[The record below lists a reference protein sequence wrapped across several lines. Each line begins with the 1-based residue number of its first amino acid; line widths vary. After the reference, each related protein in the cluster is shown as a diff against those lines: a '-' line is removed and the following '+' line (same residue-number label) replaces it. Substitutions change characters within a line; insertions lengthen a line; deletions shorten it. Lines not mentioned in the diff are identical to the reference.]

1 MPFRLASTLLALAL
15 VPYLAQASTD
25 WFKAARENHMDFG
38 LMARTYGKP
47 SPKGKFRPYVL
58 LTAGRGGPLVNA
70 RPVELP
76 EKEVLASVNSAL
88 AQAGF
93 PAAATAD
100 EAELAIV
107 VVYGMGEYPPPFEFM
122 GIDPLVVP
130 SFRWPRL
137 LKEYEQRFF
146 RRDYED
152 AVELRYVRNQAATE
166 GDLFNFIGIRAF
178 DAEVLRKEKK
188 WQLVWETRVTIDAVK
203 RPLEDHFGVMLTAAS
218 ELFGDDE
225 RNGSVRSAPIRNGV
239 VMLGEIEVVESQ
251 PETVEAAP

>member
-1 MPFRLASTLLALAL
+1 MLPRLAATVL
-15 VPYLAQASTD
+15 VVLGLNATAFGATD

-38 LMARTYGKP
+38 LMSRTYGKP
-47 SPKGKFRPYVL
+47 SAKGKQRPYVL
-58 LTAGRGGPLVNA
+58 LTAGRGGPLINP

-76 EKEVLASVNSAL
+76 ETEVLAAVNSAL
-88 AQAGF
+88 GQAGF
-93 PAAATAD
+93 PAASSAD

-166 GDLFNFIGIRAF
+166 SDLFNFIGIRAF
-178 DAEVLRKEKK
+178 DAEALRKEKK
-188 WQLVWETRVTIDAVK
+188 WTLVWETRVTIDAVN
-203 RPLEDHFGVMLTAAS
+203 RPLADHFGVMLTAAS
-218 ELFGDDE
+218 EVFGEDE

-251 PETVEAAP
+251 PETSEAAR